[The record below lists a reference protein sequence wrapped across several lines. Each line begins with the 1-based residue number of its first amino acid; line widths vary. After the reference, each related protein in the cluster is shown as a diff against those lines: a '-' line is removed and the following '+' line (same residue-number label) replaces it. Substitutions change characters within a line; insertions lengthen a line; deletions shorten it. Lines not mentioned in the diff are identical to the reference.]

1 MDFNTPIDRRNTQ
14 ATKWDRMEKLYG
26 VSPDDGLAMWTADSD
41 YPTAPCVR
49 AALQQAV
56 EHGVFGYGWQNQHY
70 LAAVQWWMANRHQW
84 DIQTDW
90 ILTTQG
96 LGHGIAMALDV
107 WTQKG
112 DAVTIFTPV
121 YHEFAN
127 KINKSGRTVTECP
140 LAREGDRYVLDLDAA
155 KSRLTGRE
163 TMLIW
168 CSPQNPSGRVWTR
181 AELRAVARFAR
192 ENGMLLVSDE
202 IHHDLVYE
210 GEAFVPMHLAAPEHT
225 DNTVYLTA
233 ASKTFNIAGQ
243 RTGNMIIPDETLRT
257 QMRSRLNELDYGPS
271 DLGVRMVTAAYS
283 PEGAVWADEQMVHLQ
298 QMRDLLHQGLATI
311 PRVAVMPLQATYL
324 AWVDFAGT
332 GMSHDE
338 IRARFRDDARIAAS
352 DGPSFGSG
360 GETFMRINFATQRH
374 IVEEAVR
381 RLQSA
386 FADLQ

>member
-1 MDFNTPIDRRNTQ
+1 MDFNTPLDRRNSNS
-14 ATKWDRMEKLYG
+14 TKWDRMERLYG
-26 VSPDDGLAMWTADSD
+26 VSPDGGLAMWTADSD

-49 AALQQAV
+49 VALQQAV
-56 EHGVFGYGWQNQHY
+56 HHGVFGYGWENPDY
-70 LAAVQWWMANRHQW
+70 LAAVQWWMAHRHQW
-84 DIQTDW
+84 NIATDW

-112 DAVTIFTPV
+112 DAVAIFPPV
-121 YHEFAN
+121 YHEFAH
-127 KINKSGRTVTECP
+127 KINKSGRQVTECP
-140 LAREGDRYVLDLDAA
+140 LVCEGDRYVLDLDDA

-168 CSPQNPSGRVWTR
+168 CSPQNPSGRIWTR

-202 IHHDLVYE
+202 IHHDLVYA
-210 GEAFVPMHLAAPEHT
+210 GEAFVPMHLAAPEDA

-243 RTGNMIIPDETLRT
+243 RTGNMIIPDETLRA
-257 QMRSRLNELDYGPS
+257 QMRGRLNQLDYCPS
-271 DLGVRMVTAAYS
+271 ELGVRMVTAAYS
-283 PEGAVWADEQMVHLQ
+283 AEGARWADEQMVHLQ
-298 QMRDLLHQGLATI
+298 QMRDLIHAGLETI
-311 PRVAVMPLQATYL
+311 PGVQVMPLQATYL
-324 AWVDFAGT
+324 AWVDFSGT
-332 GMSHDE
+332 GMSHAE
-338 IRARFRDDARIAAS
+338 IRSRFRDQARIAAS
-352 DGPSFGSG
+352 DGPSFGTG
-360 GETFMRINFATQRH
+360 GDTFMRINFATQRH
-374 IVEEAVR
+374 IVEDAID